1 MWARLLKQYWN
12 VSLLRQNPGD
22 TPYSLFLLAIMGA
35 IFFIL
40 IVVQWNLTDIA
51 HKLSLGNTL
60 LIAASLV
67 LSYSGYTWIVLAMY
81 RFQARW
87 VQAMTCLFAGH
98 TIVHVMA
105 WPLLLFVPLMSHF
118 QGAKLLGALIGLIYL
133 VLTLMLTV
141 WQFMVS
147 VYIYKQALEK
157 DYVSGMLA
165 SLGLLAC
172 NILTI
177 SLW

>member
-1 MWARLLKQYWN
+1 MLTRLIKQYCN

-22 TPYSLFLLAIMGA
+22 TPYSVFLLIITGT

-40 IVVQWNLTDIA
+40 IVLQWILTDIS
-51 HKLSLGNTL
+51 HKLTTGNVM
-60 LIAASLV
+60 LIAGSLV
-67 LSYSGYTWIVLAMY
+67 LSYILYTWIVLALY
-81 RFQARW
+81 GLHARC
-87 VQAMTCLFAGH
+87 VQTLTCLFAGH
-98 TIVHVMA
+98 TVVHLMA
-105 WPLLLFVPLMSHF
+105 CPLLLFVPIMGHLHTS
-118 QGAKLLGALIGLIYL
+118 LLIGALIGITYLI
-133 VLTLMLTV
+133 LTLILTV

-147 VYIYKQALEK
+147 VYIYRQALEK
-157 DYVSGMLA
+157 DYLSGILA